1 VSPLRSLIAL
11 ASVAGLIGATVG
23 LGASVTSA
31 TATTSVTRFVDCP
44 RVDVNPDGAPES
56 PMPTHEPDFAT
67 VGGALLGTS
76 GLAVPT
82 LAPSLPRTISARSWV
97 VADLDTGAVVGA
109 CGAHVFGAPASVQ
122 KLLLAATVMPKLDPE
137 DTVRIT
143 DEDLDFEPGSSAVGL
158 IEGGKYTV
166 EELWLGL
173 FLNSG
178 NDAANTL
185 ARLGG
190 GERGVAGTL
199 ADMNSEAKRLGALET
214 HVETPSGLDGPGQAT
229 SAYDLALITRAL
241 FARDDFR
248 QYVSTKV
255 ARLPA
260 QPPVDKTGYEIQ
272 NDNQLLF
279 QYPGA
284 LGGKTG
290 FTDIARH
297 TFVGLA
303 ERDGRRLV
311 VTLLGA
317 EHEPVMTWQQG
328 AALLDWGF
336 GVPPDASVG
345 QLVEPESTDS
355 QAVAAHAPR
364 DAVAAALPDL
374 VTGRSPAAA
383 LSIVGAA
390 ALALATWAAIFAAN
404 RRRRRP

>member
-1 VSPLRSLIAL
+1 
-11 ASVAGLIGATVG
+11 
-23 LGASVTSA
+23 
-31 TATTSVTRFVDCP
+31 
-44 RVDVNPDGAPES
+44 
-56 PMPTHEPDFAT
+56 MPTHESDFT
-67 VGGALLGTS
+67 TMGGGRLGTS
-76 GLAVPT
+76 GLAIPT
-82 LAPSLPRTISARSWV
+82 LAPSLPSILSARSWV

-122 KLLLAATVMPKLDPE
+122 KLLLAETVMPKLDPHE
-137 DTVRIT
+137 TVTIT

-166 EELWLGL
+166 EDLWLGL

-214 HVETPSGLDGPGQAT
+214 HVETPSGLDGPAQAT

-241 FARDDFR
+241 FVRADFR
-248 QYVSTKV
+248 QYVSTKL

-260 QPPVDKTGYEIQ
+260 QPPLDKTGYEIQ

-317 EHEPVMTWQQG
+317 EHQPVMTWEQG

-336 GVPPDASVG
+336 AVPPDATVG
-345 QLVEPESTDS
+345 QLVGPQSTDAR
-355 QAVAAHAPR
+355 AVAAHVPR
-364 DAVAAALPDL
+364 DDVVARPGGAIALPP
-374 VTGRSPAAA
+374 GRAAP
-383 LSIVGAA
+383 LSIVGAV
-390 ALALATWAAIFAAN
+390 ALALATWGAIFAAN
-404 RRRRRP
+404 RRRKRRP